1 MSVEQLHAI
10 LAMGAQN
17 PPPAGGGPDDM
28 RDWFEAMMAP
38 TPTAADIDI
47 EPVTI
52 NGQECEY
59 LQPRGA
65 GRDRLVIYVH
75 GGGWLFGSPRSHR
88 VIASNLARASG
99 CTVLSVQYRL
109 APENPAPAA
118 HDDVFAAYQWA
129 LAQGLPGSALAL
141 VGDSAG
147 GNMALATAVRAR
159 DAGLPLPAAMVLLSP
174 ALDLAGQGESHIDMA
189 DAPLVDRGLMGLF
202 KMLYLGDG
210 DPDSPDVTPFGAD
223 MTGLPPTLIH
233 VGSWELLRSDSQT
246 LAARMKAAGV
256 AAQLRIWAGMCHN
269 HQLFAPFL
277 DEGMESLDQ
286 AGAFLRAQLGQ
297 AADNA
302 ASRNAAQ

>member
-1 MSVEQLHAI
+1 MSAEQLHAI
-10 LAMGAQN
+10 LAMGAEN
-17 PPPAGGGPDDM
+17 PPPANGGPQDM

-38 TPTAADIDI
+38 TPTADGIAVV
-47 EPVTI
+47 PVTI
-52 NGQECEY
+52 NGLDCEI
-59 LQPRGA
+59 LHPA
-65 GRDRLVIYVH
+65 NLAPDRLVVYVH

-99 CTVLSVQYRL
+99 CAVLSVQYRL

-118 HDDVFAAYQWA
+118 HDDVFAAYEWA
-129 LAQGLPGSALAL
+129 LAQGYPDRTLAL

-147 GNMALATAVRAR
+147 GNMALATAIRAR
-159 DAGLPLPAAMVLLSP
+159 DAGLPLPAALVLMSP
-174 ALDLAGQGESHIDMA
+174 ALDLTGQGASHSEMA

-202 KMLYLGDG
+202 TALYLGDG
-210 DPDSPDVTPFGAD
+210 DPASPAVTPFDAD

-246 LAARMKAAGV
+246 LAARMQAAGV
-256 AAQLRIWAGMCHN
+256 AAELRLWDGMCHN

-286 AGAFLRAQLGQ
+286 AGVFLRAHLLQDARLG
-297 AADNA
+297 
-302 ASRNAAQ
+302 AQ

>member
-17 PPPAGGGPDDM
+17 PPPSSGNPQDM

-38 TPTAADIDI
+38 TPTAQEVAV

-52 NGQECEY
+52 NGQGCEF
-59 LQPRGA
+59 LRPVGA
-65 GRDRLVIYVH
+65 AEGRLVIYVH

-129 LAQGLPGSALAL
+129 LAQGYRGEALAL

-159 DAGLPLPAAMVLLSP
+159 DAGLPLPAALVLLSP
-174 ALDLAGQGESHIDMA
+174 ALDLAGQGASHSELA

-202 KMLYLGDG
+202 NALYLGEG
-210 DPDSPDVTPFGAD
+210 DRSSPLVTPFDAD

-246 LAARMKAAGV
+246 LAARMQAAGV
-256 AAQLRIWAGMCHN
+256 AVELRLWEGMCHN

-277 DEGMESLDQ
+277 EEGMESLDQ
-286 AGAFLRAQLGQ
+286 AGAFLRAH
-297 AADNA
+297 AP
-302 ASRNAAQ
+302 ASAPAQ